1 MTAIRRIR
9 PHRRASDPG
18 FGPCSSGRPKYPS
31 RPEEIRSPNKRAD
44 GKSPRGFAGSQN
56 RRSPGLVV
64 SIEEAMPKGG
74 GEPAAQADRSRSV
87 PTNSGHMRAGLQL
100 SKLQPCLKTGGTCRA
115 GPFGNSGNMRRPA
128 PQPSDQTRPENPMNA
143 IARIP
148 AVISAMGMPLN
159 ALGTSSKSRRSRMPA
174 KSTSASA
181 KPRAVATE

>member
-1 MTAIRRIR
+1 MQNKHGRCGIGPKNTTIRRLT
-9 PHRRASDPG
+9 
-18 FGPCSSGRPKYPS
+18 
-31 RPEEIRSPNKRAD
+31 EIKSPNARAD
-44 GKSPRGFAGSQN
+44 GKSPRGIRRFSKPTIPGACRIHRGGHGAG
-56 RRSPGLVV
+56 RSEPFRTDLQRPYASRVAASKAATLLENGRNLPGRPVR
-64 SIEEAMPKGG
+64 KF
-74 GEPAAQADRSRSV
+74 GEY
-87 PTNSGHMRAGLQL
+87 
-100 SKLQPCLKTGGTCRA
+100 
-115 GPFGNSGNMRRPA
+115 RRPA

>member
-1 MTAIRRIR
+1 MQNKHGRCGIGPKNTTIRRLT
-9 PHRRASDPG
+9 
-18 FGPCSSGRPKYPS
+18 
-31 RPEEIRSPNKRAD
+31 EIKSPNARAD

-56 RRSPGLVV
+56 RRSPGLVI
-64 SIEEAMPKGG
+64 SIEEAMPKRKR
-74 GEPAAQADRSRSV
+74 ETR
-87 PTNSGHMRAGLQL
+87 RAGRSEPFRTDLQRPYASRVAAFETATL
-100 SKLQPCLKTGGTCRA
+100 LENGRNLPGRPVRK
-115 GPFGNSGNMRRPA
+115 FGEYRRPA

>member
-1 MTAIRRIR
+1 MQNKHGRCGIGPKNTTIRRLT
-9 PHRRASDPG
+9 
-18 FGPCSSGRPKYPS
+18 
-31 RPEEIRSPNKRAD
+31 EIKSPNARPTANRP
-44 GKSPRGFAGSQN
+44 GGFAGSQN

-64 SIEEAMPKGG
+64 SIEEAMPK
-74 GEPAAQADRSRSV
+74 RKRK
-87 PTNSGHMRAGLQL
+87 TRRAGRSEPFRTDLQRPYASRVAA
-100 SKLQPCLKTGGTCRA
+100 SKAATLLENGRNLPGRPVRK
-115 GPFGNSGNMRRPA
+115 FGEYRRPA

>member
-1 MTAIRRIR
+1 MQNKHGRCGIGPKNTTIRRLT
-9 PHRRASDPG
+9 
-18 FGPCSSGRPKYPS
+18 
-31 RPEEIRSPNKRAD
+31 EIKSPNARAD